1 MLQGGMYFMQEEFA
15 VLYNG
20 MPVGKAEVI
29 RQGLYYRISCR
40 YRLDPADICR
50 LIVKWPEGCEN
61 LGIPIPDAD
70 GFSLVKK
77 IPAKKI
83 PASDLSIRLIPL
95 GEVPT
100 DDPTDIPAQTAVP
113 SEDAPLEKA
122 DGALPVPGKD
132 PVEDREPISE
142 KEPFEG
148 LSRLDVAK
156 LEIVEEQ
163 AYAVF
168 QPEGSDVQQETD
180 GAVVGAEDIGIDGSL
195 EDLFSEPV

>member
-1 MLQGGMYFMQEEFA
+1 MQEEFA

-20 MPVGKAEVI
+20 IPVGKAEVI

-40 YRLDPADICR
+40 YRLDPAEICR
-50 LIVKWPEGCEN
+50 LIVKWPEGWEN

-100 DDPTDIPAQTAVP
+100 NDLTDGPVQTAVP
-113 SEDAPLEKA
+113 SEDASLEKA
-122 DGALPVPGKD
+122 DGALSVLGEVPA
-132 PVEDREPISE
+132 EDREPISE
-142 KEPFEG
+142 EKPFEG
-148 LSRLDVAK
+148 LPLLDGAK

-163 AYAVF
+163 AFAVF
-168 QPEGSDVQQETD
+168 QTAGSDVQQETD
-180 GAVVGAEDIGIDGSL
+180 GAVVGAEDIGVDGGL
-195 EDLFSEPV
+195 EDLLSEPV